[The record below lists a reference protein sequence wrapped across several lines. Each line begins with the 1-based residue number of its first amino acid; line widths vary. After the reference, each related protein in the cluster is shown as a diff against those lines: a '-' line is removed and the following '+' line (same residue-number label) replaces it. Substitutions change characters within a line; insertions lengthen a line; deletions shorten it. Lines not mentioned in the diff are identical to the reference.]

1 MTTPEAALF
10 NKIMV
15 LLLDRHYYARVSEW
29 ETNYW
34 SPYLELCRKQTFEIQ
49 ITKKWDETTEKI
61 YIHSQTTA
69 TTVARYCEYTADV
82 TELGTILGSPGSYE
96 PVWDAWVR
104 FTRKFY
110 RVEVSKMK
118 PEYVTQKRK
127 TLL

>member
-1 MTTPEAALF
+1 MPISEKPLF
-10 NKIMV
+10 NGILT
-15 LLLDRHYYARVSEW
+15 LLLDKQYHTHVSEW

-34 SPYLELCRKQTFEIQ
+34 SPYLELCRKQTYEIQ
-49 ITKKWDETTEKI
+49 ITKKYDETIEKI
-61 YIHSQTTA
+61 YVHSRTTA

-82 TELGTILGSPGSYE
+82 TELGTVLGTPGSYE

-110 RVEVSKMK
+110 KVEVNRLK

-127 TLL
+127 TLV